1 MGFINFIMDYIV
13 PFLFILTVL
22 VFVHE
27 MGHFLIARR
36 YGVRVEVFSI
46 GFGPEIYGWTDK
58 NGTRWKFS
66 AVPLGGYVK
75 MFGMDEAFE
84 DGGEDGEDKKPPLT
98 PEELAVSFHHKPL
111 GQRAAIVAG
120 GPLANFLFAIVVLA
134 GLFSIVGSPSP
145 LAGVGEV
152 KPSSAAEE
160 AGIKVGDRIVSI
172 DGQPITLFEDLRR
185 IVSVN
190 SGVRLTI
197 VVLRQGGELT
207 LKATPKPYRYSGP
220 DGVEKDIGLLGV
232 MPDPNQV
239 KYERHNILEAA
250 YLAVDRSFGLTMQI
264 LTYLGDMITG
274 SRSAEDLGGP
284 IRIAKIS
291 GDMAQ
296 GGVINIIFFL
306 AALSLNLGLINLF
319 PIPVLDGG
327 HLIYYA
333 AEAVRGRPL
342 GPQVQEYGFRFG
354 MILVFLLLIFA
365 TWNDLVQLKVFEF
378 FKQLIT

>member
-1 MGFINFIMDYIV
+1 MALIDFITINII